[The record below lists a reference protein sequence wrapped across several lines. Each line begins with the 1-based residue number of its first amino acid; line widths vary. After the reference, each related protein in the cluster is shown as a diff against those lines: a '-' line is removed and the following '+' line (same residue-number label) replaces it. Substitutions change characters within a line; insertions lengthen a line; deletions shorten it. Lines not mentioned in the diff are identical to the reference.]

1 MTTET
6 IAIIVSGTVALA
18 AIVATWHQHVRS
30 LGHERTLA
38 DLANVRDILDEA
50 AVALH
55 ETAYL
60 LDDLLSYLTQHGGV
74 SFFKTEDGTAIYKAL
89 GGRGRELDAL
99 LERLS
104 VRLGSDHHVVSAFNA
119 ADAAT
124 LGIWRAA
131 GLLRDEP
138 EADGNPAAAN
148 QIRKLN
154 DQKRG
159 EIEAFREQFDTARKA
174 FVSAAHT
181 AAGSR
186 LS

>member
-1 MTTET
+1 VTTET
-6 IAIIVSGTVALA
+6 IAIIVSGAVALA
-18 AIVATWHQHVRS
+18 AIAATWHQHFRA
-30 LGHERTLA
+30 LGHERELA
-38 DLANVRDILDEA
+38 DLDNVRDILDEA

-60 LDDLLSYLTQHGGV
+60 LDDVRSFLTQHGGV
-74 SFFKTEDGTAIYKAL
+74 SFFKTEDGTATCKAL
-89 GGRGRELDAL
+89 GVRGRELDAL

-104 VRLGSDHHVVSAFNA
+104 VRLGVDHQVVAAFKA

-131 GLLRDEP
+131 GLLRLEP
-138 EADGNPAAAN
+138 EADGSTSAAN

-154 DQKRG
+154 NDKRHETEG
-159 EIEAFREQFDTARKA
+159 CRQAFDAAREA

-186 LS
+186 LR